1 MLGWK
6 WRHFGGW
13 NWEQDFLS
21 VLLQLWLDWGTGE
34 GTQLT
39 PGTRASIDHYPSII
53 IERVSR
59 CKNRFKFCTHKA
71 SNAQFYWKLISNL
84 IRPHCWC
91 WKLMMFIFLF
101 KIDLQKNLCMMSR
114 TSELSVVKA
123 QILIGSLYNWR
134 CCPRTIVTTE
144 PVWVSNGKANWV
156 ILTGSVQWEL
166 LPLRRGSAVSS
177 TSPPVL

>member
-1 MLGWK
+1 MLHAIKFTCSVCSSVTVTIGPIVLLLQHHLK
-6 WRHFGGW
+6 PGGKMYRRKHPCW
-13 NWEQDFLS
+13 AESDDTLVVWEREQDFLS
-21 VLLQLWLDWGTGE
+21 VLLQLWLDWGMGE

-71 SNAQFYWKLISNL
+71 SNAQFYWKFISNL

-101 KIDLQKNLCMMSR
+101 KIDLQKKPCMMSR
-114 TSELSVVKA
+114 TSELSV
-123 QILIGSLYNWR
+123 
-134 CCPRTIVTTE
+134 
-144 PVWVSNGKANWV
+144 
-156 ILTGSVQWEL
+156 
-166 LPLRRGSAVSS
+166 
-177 TSPPVL
+177 